1 MIRVKK
7 RKMRRF
13 TMPELMLTPMIDTAF
28 TLLVIFMVTA
38 PMVQY
43 GIKVDLP
50 YGKSKE
56 VASPQQE
63 LVVTM
68 TKNDKLYF
76 NSYPVEKETLA
87 DTVRKAM
94 LGKEDFP
101 VYVRADEGLE
111 YGKVI
116 SIVDELK
123 GVTKVVALST
133 RDVT

>member
-1 MIRVKK
+1 MVRVRK
-7 RKMRRF
+7 RRMRRF
-13 TMPELMLTPMIDTAF
+13 VMPEMVLTPMIDTAF

-38 PMVQY
+38 PMAQY
-43 GIKVDLP
+43 GVKVNLP

-56 VASPQQE
+56 VSGQQE
-63 LVVTM
+63 LVVTV
-68 TKNDKLYF
+68 TKDNKLYF
-76 NSYPVEKETLA
+76 NSYPVEKDLLA
-87 DTVRKAM
+87 DTVRKAI

-123 GVTKVVALST
+123 GVTRVVALST
-133 RDVT
+133 REVT